1 MNNLKLRVGYGITG
15 NSGGVDAYGTTTQA
29 YVYTGNGLTLN
40 GQNSSFTQYTG
51 TYGSKDLGWEK
62 SYNWNVGLDYGILN
76 NRVDGSIEWFKT
88 TTKGLLFKRTLPIT
102 SGLTGWGSPLSI
114 WQNIAETSNQGVEVT
129 INSHNIKT
137 KDFSWNTTLSVTW
150 SKEKIEKLPDGDLI
164 SENLFVGH
172 SIKSIYGYKY
182 TGIWGTNT
190 PQDILDAY
198 GVKPGFIQ
206 IETLEKMVMV
216 EYTNIVQMTVK
227 CWDTL
232 IRIGLLA

>member
-1 MNNLKLRVGYGITG
+1 M
-15 NSGGVDAYGTTTQA
+15 
-29 YVYTGNGLTLN
+29 
-40 GQNSSFTQYTG
+40 
-51 TYGSKDLGWEK
+51 
-62 SYNWNVGLDYGILN
+62 
-76 NRVDGSIEWFKT
+76 
-88 TTKGLLFKRTLPIT
+88 
-102 SGLTGWGSPLSI
+102 
-114 WQNIAETSNQGVEVT
+114 
-129 INSHNIKT
+129 
-137 KDFSWNTTLSVTW
+137 
-150 SKEKIEKLPDGDLI
+150 PDGDLI